1 MPPIY
6 PGVAHQF
13 ALLSLVVFSKK
24 IVKKYCKNKLCCAP
38 HILYPGVA
46 DKFALLSLGVFS
58 KKIVKNIVKN
68 NFAVPPIYPGVADK
82 FALLSLVI
90 SSQQQSRFLHKWRH

>member
-46 DKFALLSLGVFS
+46 DKFALLSL
-58 KKIVKNIVKN
+58 
-68 NFAVPPIYPGVADK
+68 
-82 FALLSLVI
+82 VI